1 MTHPSWVPYIRRIEI
16 HRISVCT
23 VWANS
28 TQWGASLLQVAGNLA
43 VMQQQQVR
51 KLMERVQVTSSAAA
65 FARFKEMVTADGQF
79 VPILTQNIATG
90 IKDFTFPRLL

>member
-1 MTHPSWVPYIRRIEI
+1 
-16 HRISVCT
+16 
-23 VWANS
+23 
-28 TQWGASLLQVAGNLA
+28 
-43 VMQQQQVR
+43 MQQQQVR